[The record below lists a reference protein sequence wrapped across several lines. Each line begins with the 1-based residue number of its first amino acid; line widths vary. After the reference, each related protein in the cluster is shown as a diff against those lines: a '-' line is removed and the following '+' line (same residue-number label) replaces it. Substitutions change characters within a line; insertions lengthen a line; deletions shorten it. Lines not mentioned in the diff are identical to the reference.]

1 MAVVREIEVSASI
14 SEYRRVNDILDE
26 EYKATGQKH
35 FPRLQYDG
43 VRKVAIVCGPPSPL
57 HGTMVGALMTKV
69 YYGVNLAQGT
79 NTRFNGGD
87 LIVRIWDGALEYF
100 TGVARAE
107 LMIAFEVG
115 ISRSYD
121 SLRAAISFSVCA
133 LHSSLGIAMGI
144 DEDKSYTKPPI
155 QCFATFEEMN
165 TAIKELEQDLRSQL
179 QACPYGPLIAN
190 GVTWFGKEGR
200 DCRPETLLSPTQSF
214 KIVEDGKFIGE
225 NNEHGIA
232 DIPLNFFNRDWFEGR
247 FSCSMLETAMNRVHE
262 MSEFNLCGI

>member
-1 MAVVREIEVSASI
+1 MKNIPDSELMAVVREIEVSASI

-69 YYGVNLAQGT
+69 YYGVNLAQGVDHDISERLSVVFPQT

-190 GVTWFGKEGR
+190 GVTWFGKV
-200 DCRPETLLSPTQSF
+200 
-214 KIVEDGKFIGE
+214 K
-225 NNEHGIA
+225 
-232 DIPLNFFNRDWFEGR
+232 
-247 FSCSMLETAMNRVHE
+247 
-262 MSEFNLCGI
+262 